1 MKRVRLTLFILTVLM
16 MLTAGLGVNAEER
29 VVKFQSGAETGKVTL
44 RIWDLQTLEGVV
56 NVKAVD
62 GGEIHLESVT
72 ISSNDPGNTEIC
84 EASGNKV
91 FMVSNGAL
99 IKTTITLDMSFVEDG
114 EYLVTLTGGCTD
126 KNGKYHAK
134 GLNET
139 QSIIVG
145 APNTEE
151 EEAEEETSQETNEEN
166 SEAQPVETPKA
177 EPETKTTTETTKK
190 TEEKDES
197 TTIVRKPQT
206 TDDSDDEDEALKEL
220 AKEAEKN
227 AKKEKKSGSSLK
239 LKNLWWIILL
249 ILLLIALP
257 IIGYILWKRKNTVEE
272 EDYEGAADIDYDIE
286 DDDMMEDDEDESE
299 TEE

>member
-1 MKRVRLTLFILTVLM
+1 MKRVRLTLFILTVL
-16 MLTAGLGVNAEER
+16 LILNAGLGVNAEER

-56 NVKAVD
+56 KVKAVD
-62 GGEIHLESVT
+62 GGEIHLESVSV
-72 ISSNDPGNTEIC
+72 SSNDPGNTEIC

-99 IKTTITLDMSFVEDG
+99 IKTTITLDLSFVEDG
-114 EYLVTLTGGCTD
+114 EYLVTLSGGCTD
-126 KNGKYHAK
+126 KKGKYNAK
-134 GLNET
+134 GLYEE

-151 EEAEEETSQETNEEN
+151 EEETTEETQEAVP
-166 SEAQPVETPKA
+166 EAQPA
-177 EPETKTTTETTKK
+177 EKKKEESTTQTTTTETTKK

-206 TDDSDDEDEALKEL
+206 TSASDDEDEALKEL
-220 AKEAEKN
+220 VKEAEKN
-227 AKKEKKSGSSLK
+227 AKKDKKSGSSLK

-249 ILLLIALP
+249 ILILIAVP
-257 IIGYILWKRKNTVEE
+257 ILGYFLWKRKNTVEE

-286 DDDMMEDDEDESE
+286 DDDMIEDDVA
-299 TEE
+299 EE

>member
-1 MKRVRLTLFILTVLM
+1 MKRVQLTLFILTVLL

-56 NVKAVD
+56 KVKAVD
-62 GGEIHLESVT
+62 GGEIHLESVSV
-72 ISSNDPGNTEIC
+72 SSNDPGNTEIC

-99 IKTTITLDMSFVEDG
+99 IKTTITLDLSFVEDG
-114 EYLVTLTGGCTD
+114 EYLVTLSGGCTD
-126 KNGKYHAK
+126 KKGKYNAK
-134 GLNET
+134 GLYEE

-151 EEAEEETSQETNEEN
+151 EEETTEETQEAVP
-166 SEAQPVETPKA
+166 EAQPA
-177 EPETKTTTETTKK
+177 EKKKEESTTQTTTTETTKK

-206 TDDSDDEDEALKEL
+206 TSASDDEDEALKEL
-220 AKEAEKN
+220 VKEAEKN
-227 AKKEKKSGSSLK
+227 AKKDKKSGSSLK

-249 ILLLIALP
+249 ILILIAVP
-257 IIGYILWKRKNTVEE
+257 ILGYFLWKRKNTVEE

-286 DDDMMEDDEDESE
+286 DDDMVEDDAA
-299 TEE
+299 EE

>member
-1 MKRVRLTLFILTVLM
+1 MKRVRLTLFILTVLL

-56 NVKAVD
+56 KVKAID
-62 GGEIHLESVT
+62 GGEIHLESISV
-72 ISSNDPGNTEIC
+72 SSNDPGNTEIC

-99 IKTTITLDMSFVEDG
+99 IKTTITLDLSFVEDG
-114 EYLVTLTGGCTD
+114 EYLVTLSGGCTD
-126 KNGKYHAK
+126 KKGKYNAK
-134 GLNET
+134 GLYEE

-151 EEAEEETSQETNEEN
+151 EEETTEETQEAVP
-166 SEAQPVETPKA
+166 EAQPA
-177 EPETKTTTETTKK
+177 ETKKEKSTTQTTTTETTKK

-206 TDDSDDEDEALKEL
+206 TSASDDEDEALKEL
-220 AKEAEKN
+220 VKEAEKN
-227 AKKEKKSGSSLK
+227 AKKDKKSGSSLK

-249 ILLLIALP
+249 ILILIALP
-257 IIGYILWKRKNTVEE
+257 ILGYFLWKRKNTVEE

-286 DDDMMEDDEDESE
+286 DDDMVEDDDA
-299 TEE
+299 EE

>member
-1 MKRVRLTLFILTVLM
+1 MKRVRLTLFILTVLL

-56 NVKAVD
+56 KVKAID
-62 GGEIHLESVT
+62 GGEIHLESISV
-72 ISSNDPGNTEIC
+72 SSNDPGNTEIC

-99 IKTTITLDMSFVEDG
+99 IKTTITLDLSFVEDG
-114 EYLVTLTGGCTD
+114 EYLVTLSGGCTD
-126 KNGKYHAK
+126 KKGKYNAK
-134 GLNET
+134 GLYEE

-151 EEAEEETSQETNEEN
+151 EEETTEETQEAVP
-166 SEAQPVETPKA
+166 EAQPA
-177 EPETKTTTETTKK
+177 EKKKEESTTQTTTTETTKK

-206 TDDSDDEDEALKEL
+206 TSASDDEDEALKEL
-220 AKEAEKN
+220 VKEAEKN
-227 AKKEKKSGSSLK
+227 AKKDKKSGSSLK

-249 ILLLIALP
+249 LLILIALP
-257 IIGYILWKRKNTVEE
+257 ILGYFLWKRKNTVEE

-286 DDDMMEDDEDESE
+286 DDDMIEDDVA
-299 TEE
+299 EE